1 MEQKLTGK
9 RLSLTK
15 CLLNSLKLME
25 EDFINEYFD
34 EIKEIIL
41 RPDEI
46 NIIDLQY
53 VVDEGNKKFSFAM
66 IMKVRKKNGTE
77 INGKTK

>member
-34 EIKEIIL
+34 EIKEVIL

-53 VVDEGNKKFSFAM
+53 EVDEENKKFSFEM
-66 IMKVRKKNGTE
+66 IMKVRKENGTE